1 MRLPASRPHYILY
14 SSSDPLEKTWR
25 FSICSPHG
33 TPILEVSDWEP
44 DAQGDRLALLPV
56 VLGLEAL
63 EQPSYITLCTSSRY
77 VQEGIRF
84 GLPEWQANGWQW
96 ECFGQMVPV
105 KNRDLWQ
112 RVERA
117 MRFHQVE
124 CRSWR
129 FDPPHKTLF
138 TKKTVPPERPV
149 GAVSGERS
157 PEPPADSSRLPPS
170 QPNFADSSS
179 RLEKGCVSGSGH
191 VLLSDSGGGL
201 SRRNSQKRENSTH
214 RAEPL
219 GKNTLPS
226 EGNSPSAVGPVPVS
240 TVPAG
245 ITLEAELSPQLP
257 IGLRRKKSLVPLQPG
272 SYFFLVRVPS
282 EEDSEEPIGE
292 PLRRRSTR
300 TVYSFAKRFGSLVH
314 RAICKVRPFLGKI
327 FLKQRISSA
336 EYPPGRI

>member
-1 MRLPASRPHYILY
+1 MRLPPSKPRYVLY

-25 FSICSPHG
+25 FAICSPRG

-44 DAQGDRLALLPV
+44 DAPGDRLALLPV

-63 EQPSYITLCTSSRY
+63 EQPSQITLCTSSRY

-138 TKKTVPPERPV
+138 TNRTVPPESAV
-149 GAVSGERS
+149 GDPSLELL
-157 PEPPADSSRLPPS
+157 PEPPADTHGLPSLLSGSSDL
-170 QPNFADSSS
+170 SSG
-179 RLEKGCVSGSGH
+179 LEKERITGSGGP
-191 VLLSDSGGGL
+191 VLFGSGGGL
-201 SRRNSQKRENSTH
+201 PREDSQKGENSTH
-214 RAEPL
+214 QAEPL
-219 GKNTLPS
+219 EEDTLQPKDY
-226 EGNSPSAVGPVPVS
+226 SPSAVGPVRVS
-240 TVPAG
+240 PVPAAV
-245 ITLEAELSPQLP
+245 TLEAEPSPQP
-257 IGLRRKKSLVPLQPG
+257 PTGLLRTKSPVPLQTG
-272 SYFFLVRVPS
+272 RYLFLVRIPS
-282 EEDSEEPIGE
+282 EGYSDEPIE
-292 PLRRRSTR
+292 HPPTRRSSR
-300 TVYSFAKRFGSLVH
+300 SNGAIYSFVKLFRSLFH
-314 RAICKVRPFLGKI
+314 RAIHKVRPLLEKVFPKVTV
-327 FLKQRISSA
+327 
-336 EYPPGRI
+336 